1 MATLIPPRDKLTI
14 LFAHAAYQ
22 LAAEFGR
29 RQMGVAFKEATNASD
44 FAKLLP
50 EADVICLSGLWT
62 DALLPTASRLKL
74 IQTCSVGY
82 NQFGLE
88 AIRARGIRLANARGV
103 NERAVAEH
111 AMGLILTKTRQIV
124 SGRDHQLRK
133 SWRGMIANPAIREE
147 ELGGKTLLIV
157 GLGTIGQRLAGL
169 AKAFDMKVI
178 GIRRDPAQG
187 KGPAD
192 AVHAQG
198 KLLDLLPE
206 ADIVALTCPL
216 TPETTGIIDA
226 AALARMK
233 PGAYLVNVARG
244 PVVDE
249 PALIAAM
256 KARRIAGAALD
267 TVMQE
272 PLPAASEL
280 WDLPNVLV
288 TPHTGGET
296 RAYEARVI
304 DVLVD
309 NLERLWRGEA
319 TLRNQIV

>member
-1 MATLIPPRDKLTI
+1 MLIPARDKLTI

-22 LAAEFGR
+22 LGAEFGR
-29 RQMGVAFKEATNASD
+29 RKMDVAYKEATTAAD
-44 FAKLLP
+44 CARLAP
-50 EADVICLSGLWT
+50 EADVICLSSFWK
-62 DALLPTASRLKL
+62 DALLPTASRLKF

-88 AIRARGIRLANARGV
+88 AIAARGIRMANARGV

-111 AMGLILTKTRQIV
+111 AMGLILAMTRQIA
-124 SGRDHQLRK
+124 STRDYQLRK
-133 SWRGMIANPAIREE
+133 QWRGMIANPAIREE
-147 ELGGKTLLIV
+147 EIGGKTMLIV
-157 GLGTIGQRLAGL
+157 GLGTIGQRLAAL
-169 AKAFDMKVI
+169 AKAFDMKVV
-178 GIRRDPAQG
+178 GVRRDPAQG

-192 AVHAQG
+192 AVYAQSR
-198 KLLDLLPE
+198 LLDLLPE
-206 ADIVALTCPL
+206 ADVVALTCPL
-216 TPETTGIIDA
+216 TPETTGIINA
-226 AALARMK
+226 AGLARMK

-249 PALIAAM
+249 AALIAAM
-256 KARRIAGAALD
+256 KAKRIAGAALD

-272 PLPAASEL
+272 PLPATSEL

-296 RAYEARVI
+296 RAYEVRVI
-304 DVLVD
+304 DVLVE

-319 TLRNQIV
+319 ALRNQII